1 MLGDKE
7 SENSEVIEQ
16 LLKERI
22 VDHPEDAGSVLGKEG
37 AAALQEQL
45 DNIKDKRDRAVVE
58 EIIKQRQKF
67 QLMNLSMLT
76 GMGMNFYC
84 RIFLEQMKILYIKIW
99 KMRLR
104 EKFLVKR

>member
-45 DNIKDKRDRAVVE
+45 ENIKDKRDRAVVE
-58 EIIKQRQKF
+58 EIIKQNFKANASYAKSIQNITNQDSKKYIR
-67 QLMNLSMLT
+67 LDSMT
-76 GMGMNFYC
+76 
-84 RIFLEQMKILYIKIW
+84 K
-99 KMRLR
+99 
-104 EKFLVKR
+104 